1 MSGRWSIREADAGLA
16 DDWASLRAALWPEA
30 DSAEHALEIRQQ
42 LGRPECMRAFVA
54 ADVDGAVV
62 GFAEA
67 ALRVDPVNGADTS
80 PVGFL
85 EGLYVRP
92 ESRRQGIGRALVQA
106 VEQWTRS
113 LGCRELASDALL
125 DNAAGHAAHVAY
137 GFEETER
144 VVYFL
149 KRLD

>member
-1 MSGRWSIREADAGLA
+1 MSGRWSIREADERFA

-30 DSAEHALEIRQQ
+30 DRAEHAREIRQQ
-42 LGRPECMRAFVA
+42 LQRPERSSAFVA
-54 ADVDGAVV
+54 TDPNGVVV
-62 GFAEA
+62 GFAEV
-67 ALRVDPVNGADTS
+67 ALRVDAVNGADTS

-92 ESRRQGIGRALVQA
+92 ESRRQGVGRALVQA

-113 LGCRELASDALL
+113 LGCAELASDALL
-125 DNAAGHAAHVAY
+125 DNRASHAAHAAY

-149 KRLD
+149 KRLG

>member
-1 MSGRWSIREADAGLA
+1 MNGRWSIREADEGVA
-16 DDWASLRAALWPEA
+16 DDWASLRAALWPEG
-30 DSAEHALEIRQQ
+30 DRTEHALEIRQ
-42 LGRPECMRAFVA
+42 LLERPERMRAFVA
-54 ADVDGAVV
+54 ADARGAVV

-80 PVGFL
+80 PIGFL

-106 VEQWTRS
+106 VERWVRS

-125 DNAAGHAAHVAY
+125 GNDAGHAAHVAY